1 VLKRRFIFF
10 LIVILSFS
18 SYLIAQDPAS
28 QRDLLIQKAYQLHR
42 ETNFKEER
50 KVVDLLLEVSTST
63 NDKIGIASAQLLSGI
78 LNRELDNVDAA
89 FKDFE
94 SSLQLSESMNY
105 TKGIAEALDYMAWL
119 KKDVG
124 ENEEAS
130 KLVQRSFELYTQLSD
145 KKGIGRTIGLMGDLA
160 AAAADHKKA
169 LELYAQSL
177 KVREELGDSTEIGKA
192 LVRMGMSQGALGNFD
207 TSLEYYRKAQAL
219 FLKAGTKLD
228 LMSVT
233 NNIANNIKAR
243 GHLSQALEYYLDVL
257 RMAEEVGIKRWI
269 ALPTINIGVLHE
281 NLGNYKVAMEY
292 YQKAYALYEET
303 GMKWFSVVAL
313 SNIAGIH
320 AYEGRYD
327 ESLKVYNQALSKYEA
342 LNSKGS
348 VASILGNIAYV
359 YELKG
364 DYQTALQYCQKSL
377 DQLEKLNQK
386 ENLADTMVLLA
397 RIQRQQKL
405 YDQALQSATKA
416 KELAL
421 TEGWVDIIWPA
432 YMEEGRAYREL
443 GNQKRALNS
452 FEESVRFVE
461 SLRTEVPGM
470 ETSASNF
477 FQARTEPYY
486 DLIQELILQNQNETA
501 FKYAELSKARA
512 LLDVLES
519 GKDAITKSMTEKE
532 KEEEKT
538 LKSELVSLNKKIME
552 EKGKTNGKF
561 SVVEEQ
567 LNKVRANFESF
578 RNNLYS
584 SHPELQIHRG
594 MIAVV
599 APSEAIKSIKEKT
612 AVLEYVVAEDQTFL
626 FVLTAS
632 DFEVHSI
639 KVSKKE
645 LSKLA
650 SDLRQQVGNLDLG
663 YRTLSQQIYKLL
675 LKPAENRLRSVNSI
689 IIIPDGE
696 VWELPFQMLE
706 NSQGKYLL
714 ETYAISYAPSLTA
727 LIKMIDSELDSEIS
741 STLLA
746 IGNPDLADETADRL
760 EAEQRGNRYS
770 LPIAEDEVQALA
782 NLYGKSSAVYVRSNA
797 SEDTFKTEANKY
809 GVIHIAAHGI
819 LNDVDP
825 LYSHL
830 ALARKNSEDDGLL
843 EPWEIM
849 DLDLKARMVVLSA
862 CETGRGKV
870 STGEGIIGFAW
881 SFFIAGSPSIVVSQ
895 WKVDSRSTTLLMR
908 EFHSNWRTKQTSKAE
923 ALRKAGLKLMQDPAY
938 KHPYYWAAF
947 LVVGDPS

>member
-1 VLKRRFIFF
+1 LV
-10 LIVILSFS
+10 
-18 SYLIAQDPAS
+18 AQDPAE
-28 QRDLLIQKAYQLHR
+28 QRDQLIEKAYQLHR

-50 KVVDLLLEVSTST
+50 KVVDLLLEVSTSA
-63 NDKIGIASAQLLSGI
+63 NDKVGIASAQLLSGI

-89 FKDFE
+89 IKDFE
-94 SSLQLSESMNY
+94 SSLQLSESINY
-105 TKGIAEALDYMAWL
+105 TKGIAEALDYIAWL
-119 KKDVG
+119 KKDIG

-130 KLVQRSFELYTQLSD
+130 KRVQKSYELYTQLSD
-145 KKGIGRTIGLMGDLA
+145 KKGIGRTLSLMGDLA
-160 AAAADHKKA
+160 AAAADHEKA

-177 KVREELGDSTEIGKA
+177 KAREELGDQAEIGKA
-192 LVRMGMSQGALGNFD
+192 LVRMGMSQGVLGNFD
-207 TSLEYYRKAQAL
+207 KSLEYYRKAQTL
-219 FLKAGTKLD
+219 FLKTGTKLD

-243 GHLSQALEYYLDVL
+243 GHLSQALQYYLDVL

-303 GMKWFSVVAL
+303 GMKWFAVVAL

-327 ESLKVYNQALSKYEA
+327 ESLKVFNEALSRYNA
-342 LNSKGS
+342 LDSKAS
-348 VASILGNIAYV
+348 VAAVMGNIAYV

-364 DYQTALQYCQKSL
+364 DYRAALQYGQKSL
-377 DQLEKLNQK
+377 EQLEKLNIK
-386 ENLADTMVLLA
+386 ENIADTMVLLA
-397 RIQRQQKL
+397 RIQRERKM
-405 YDQALQSATKA
+405 YNEALHSATTA

-432 YMEEGRAYREL
+432 YMEEGRAYRQL
-443 GNQKRALNS
+443 GDQKRSLDS
-452 FEESVRFVE
+452 FEQSVRFVE
-461 SLRTEVPGM
+461 SLRTEVPGI

-486 DLIQELILQNQNETA
+486 DLIQALILQNQTEAA

-512 LLDVLES
+512 LLDVLGS
-519 GKDAITKSMTEKE
+519 GKDAITKNMTERE

-538 LKSELVSLNKKIME
+538 LKSELVSLNKKLLD
-552 EKGKTNGKF
+552 EKEKTNGK
-561 SVVEEQ
+561 SLLVEGQ
-567 LNKVRANFESF
+567 LNKARANFESF

-594 MIAVV
+594 MIEVV
-599 APSEAIKSIKEKT
+599 VPSEAFKSIKEKT
-612 AVLEYVVAEDQTFL
+612 AVLEYVVGEDRTFL

-632 DFEVHSI
+632 NFEVHSI

-650 SDLRQQVGNLDLG
+650 SDLRQQVADLDLG

-675 LKPAENRLRSVNSI
+675 LKPAENRLRWANSI

-696 VWELPFQMLE
+696 AWELPFQMLE
-706 NSQGKYLL
+706 NSQGKYLI
-714 ETYAISYAPSLTA
+714 ETHAISYGPSLTA
-727 LIKMIDSELDSEIS
+727 LIKMINSQRGSETAP
-741 STLLA
+741 TLLA
-746 IGNPDLADETADRL
+746 LGNPDLADETADRL
-760 EAEQRGNRYS
+760 AAEQRGNRYS

-782 NLYGKSSAVYVRSNA
+782 KLYGKNSAVYVRSNA

-809 GVIHIAAHGI
+809 GVIHVAAHGI

-830 ALARKNSEDDGLL
+830 ALARKNTDDDGLL

-849 DLDLKARMVVLSA
+849 DLGLKARMVVLSA

-895 WKVDSRSTTLLMR
+895 WKVDSKSTTLLMR
-908 EFHSNWRTKQTSKAE
+908 EFHSNWRTKQISKAE
-923 ALRKAGLKLMQDPAY
+923 ALRKAGLKLMQHPAY